1 MSDRPKR
8 EPLKPGRGT
17 YEIKEVDLHY
27 VSKSSGNKMK
37 KVSLFVTDMDGN
49 RGMIWEYFGDKMLWK
64 WITLLDGLAEKGDFS
79 PYMESYG
86 DIIGLVGDCTIK
98 IEKSTNPAYPD
109 DSERIDK
116 FLPYTKKASKLK
128 AHLATLDTGNTFHDD
143 EIPF

>member
-1 MSDRPKR
+1 MLDKPKR

-27 VSKSSGNKMK
+27 VSKSSGKTIK

-49 RGMIWEYFGDKMLWK
+49 RGMIWEYYGEKQLWK
-64 WITLLDGLAEKGDFS
+64 WISLLDGIAEKDSLS
-79 PYMESYG
+79 PYMNDCSAL
-86 DIIGLVGDCTIK
+86 IGLVGDCTIK
-98 IEKSTNPAYPD
+98 IEKSTNPAYPN

-143 EIPF
+143 DIPF